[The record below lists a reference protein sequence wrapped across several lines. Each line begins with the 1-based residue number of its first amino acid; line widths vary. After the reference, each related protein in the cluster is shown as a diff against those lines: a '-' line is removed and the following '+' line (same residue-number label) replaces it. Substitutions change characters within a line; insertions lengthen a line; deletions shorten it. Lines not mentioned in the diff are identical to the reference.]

1 MRKRNQTTKSRYL
14 ALPALLLGVASA
26 ACSEGAA
33 RLSPVGPSA
42 VVEPPAPTSSATTAA
57 WASRNGWSTLAD
69 GRAAVADGVFV
80 EGADVVEDVT
90 GGCPA
95 RTIFLRGVPVTV
107 TTSTTFSAPLTCDS
121 LASGHVVK
129 VTGLLMHKASGF
141 SVSATHLAVVG
152 GDRAPSP
159 PAEQGERL
167 SAEGVVGAV
176 SGACPS
182 LTFVFMG
189 HRLQTTRATAYR
201 GGSCESVREGVQ
213 VVLDV
218 LKQRDGSVT
227 VESIAFAN
235 GGRRD

>member
-1 MRKRNQTTKSRYL
+1 ME
-14 ALPALLLGVASA
+14 APAAATSA
-26 ACSEGAA
+26 
-33 RLSPVGPSA
+33 
-42 VVEPPAPTSSATTAA
+42 ATTAA

-69 GRAAVADGVFV
+69 GRVAVADGVFV
-80 EGADVVEDVT
+80 EGADVVENVT

-107 TTSTTFSAPLTCDS
+107 TTSTTYSAPLTCDG

-152 GDRAPSP
+152 GERTPAP

-167 SAEGVVGAV
+167 SAEGVVAAV

-189 HRLQTTRATAYR
+189 HRIQATSATAYR
-201 GGSCESVREGVQ
+201 GGSCESVREGAQ
-213 VVLDV
+213 IALDV
-218 LKQRDGSVT
+218 LKQRDGSV
-227 VESIAFAN
+227 VAESIAFLSA
-235 GGRRD
+235 GRRD